1 MPITNGFIDTLCYTI
16 TMKRPELPPVVDR
29 LIDPL
34 KKETVLLSAL
44 TDFTQNYSEHLISL
58 VTESG
63 ESAFDT
69 DVIQEH
75 QHALNCIE
83 TLTQFNDEIT
93 NGQKAQLWWCAEDLI
108 IHLRMYQP
116 ELVSSHHELFNLL
129 NAIQHLLEPN
139 FPRLS
144 KKAQREQLCITW
156 FRKQFELKN
165 IIGPESINGGSNTL
179 GRWIKA
185 ITESLE
191 ADNPTKAQNLS
202 AHWAAGGLLELI
214 AKTKNPLLN
223 EFVPLLKQIRHL
235 AK

>member
-1 MPITNGFIDTLCYTI
+1 
-16 TMKRPELPPVVDR
+16 MKRPELPPVVDR
-29 LIDPL
+29 LIGPF

-58 VTESG
+58 VRDSG

-83 TLTQFNDEIT
+83 TLTQFNGEIT

-129 NAIQHLLEPN
+129 NAIQHLIEPN

-144 KKAQREQLCITW
+144 KKVQREQLCIAW

-179 GRWIKA
+179 DRWLKS
-185 ITESLE
+185 ITDFLDAKEP
-191 ADNPTKAQNLS
+191 AVDHKRP
-202 AHWAAGGLLELI
+202 AHWAAGGLLEVI

-223 EFVPLLKQIRHL
+223 EFVPLFKQIRQL
-235 AK
+235 TK